1 MKQKTTLTA
10 LPIYQGLSGQNYSL
24 QKISERE
31 KQLITGRDTRKGLNK
46 TYKRSLNITDGVYT
60 LLILQGLLWVVL
72 DYFLPVILPLEIVLI
87 FFETEIS
94 IKSTKTLWDYD
105 TWWYYIQLN
114 KGFGWW
120 SDFRRWV

>member
-60 LLILQGLLWVVL
+60 LLILQG
-72 DYFLPVILPLEIVLI
+72 
-87 FFETEIS
+87 
-94 IKSTKTLWDYD
+94 
-105 TWWYYIQLN
+105 
-114 KGFGWW
+114 
-120 SDFRRWV
+120 